1 MCIKD
6 TFVLVL
12 ELKLHNKTLFSKIS
26 GQNLICIL
34 KSTYYIF
41 FLNSVV
47 YLEKTK
53 MEAND

>member
-12 ELKLHNKTLFSKIS
+12 ELELHNKTLFSKIS
-26 GQNLICIL
+26 GQHLICIL

-41 FLNSVV
+41 FLNSIV

-53 MEAND
+53 MEASG